1 MKVDR
6 QKLELAM
13 ARACMSTSDL
23 VKAAEMPRPTFCN
36 ILAGKGVRPGTVG
49 RLARALGVDVTE
61 ILETEK
67 LN

>member
-1 MKVDR
+1 
-6 QKLELAM
+6 M